1 MKWEQTIK
9 ILTVLAALA
18 IPVQL
23 RLAAQD
29 QQPPQSPQ
37 QSQPPQQ
44 KPEPPRFSLAT
55 ANYNFLIASAFL
67 CDPSDSTT
75 CPAVARAANGET
87 VELSGA
93 GTLGAANKSVT
104 AAGAFT
110 VKSPNGYIITTGIW
124 TATGLESF
132 ESYGIAPGA
141 LLRDYPQFRTL
152 GAFPGKGGL
161 MEPGLMMAG
170 PMAGSVPGPMAG
182 PMGLMASPMGLMGG
196 PFTGPLAAG
205 GLAVIRI
212 RLLPD
217 AGSPTDA
224 VLRVNCAKGKVPE
237 DRPGDGV
244 RLAITGGPEFDEPLG
259 GRTVFLLLRPGPN
272 FARKNAQKQ

>member
-1 MKWEQTIK
+1 MKWDQTVRIV
-9 ILTVLAALA
+9 TMMAALA
-18 IPVQL
+18 IPAQL

-29 QQPPQSPQ
+29 QPQSPQ
-37 QSQPPQQ
+37 EPQPLQQPEQKEQS
-44 KPEPPRFSLAT
+44 PRSTPAT

-87 VELSGA
+87 IEISGA
-93 GTLGAANKSVT
+93 GTLGVAGKSVT

-110 VKSPNGYIITTGIW
+110 EKSPDGYVVTTGVW
-124 TATGLESF
+124 TATGLVSF

-141 LLRDYPQFRTL
+141 LLRDYPQFRTP
-152 GAFPGKGGL
+152 FSKGDF
-161 MEPGLMMAG
+161 MKPGLMMAG
-170 PMAGSVPGPMAG
+170 AMAG
-182 PMGLMASPMGLMGG
+182 PLAG
-196 PFTGPLAAG
+196 PVAAG

-224 VLRVNCAKGKVPE
+224 VLQVNCAKGKVPE

-244 RLAITGGPEFDEPLG
+244 RLTISGGSEFSEQLG
-259 GRTVFLLLRPGPN
+259 GRTVFLLRRPAPN
-272 FARKNAQKQ
+272 FAWKHGADNRPQ

>member
-1 MKWEQTIK
+1 MKWDGQ
-9 ILTVLAALA
+9 ILADIVALAVLA
-18 IPVQL
+18 IPAQL

-29 QQPPQSPQ
+29 QP
-37 QSQPPQQ
+37 QPPQQ
-44 KPEPPRFSLAT
+44 VQQKAETPRFSPAT

-87 VELSGA
+87 IEISGA
-93 GTLGAANKSVT
+93 GTLGTANKSVT

-110 VKSPNGYIITTGIW
+110 VKSPNGYVVTTGVW
-124 TATGLESF
+124 TATGLVSF
-132 ESYGIAPGA
+132 EPYGIAPGA

-170 PMAGSVPGPMAG
+170 PMGPIG
-182 PMGLMASPMGLMGG
+182 PMGLM
-196 PFTGPLAAG
+196 TGPLAAG

-217 AGSPTDA
+217 AGSPRDA
-224 VLRVNCAKGKVPE
+224 VLQVNCAKGKVPE
-237 DRPGDGV
+237 GRPGDGV
-244 RLAITGGPEFDEPLG
+244 RLAITGGPEFEEQLG
-259 GRTVFLLLRPGPN
+259 GRTVFLLRRPGPN
-272 FARKNAQKQ
+272 FAWKQAPGNRAQ